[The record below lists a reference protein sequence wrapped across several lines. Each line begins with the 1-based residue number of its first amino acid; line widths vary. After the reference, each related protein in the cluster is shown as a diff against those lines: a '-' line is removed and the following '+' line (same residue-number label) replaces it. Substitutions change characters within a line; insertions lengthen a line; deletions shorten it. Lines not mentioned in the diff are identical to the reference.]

1 MRVIEEQSAD
11 RLWSEAEALFSQRE
25 VENNG
30 VLAILQAICNGQFRE
45 PAPWLW
51 SVRHGDAL
59 LGLALRTPPLA
70 LHLSTMPAAAC
81 DALAA
86 ALVERGSLPLE
97 LMGSREAVDCVVAGL
112 ARRGRIES
120 DVITELR
127 QFELREVSPAPAVA
141 GAMRAASDR
150 DVTLICATL
159 DAFEREA
166 TPSEAGKRD
175 LRALAERMLARAAAF
190 FWEDG
195 GACVSFAAWQR
206 RVGRGVSIGPV
217 YTPPALRGHG
227 YATALVAALS
237 QHMLDSGCAYT
248 CLFTDLAN
256 PTSNNIYPKVG
267 YRALGD
273 ARYVSV
279 RPA

>member
-11 RLWSEAEALFSQRE
+11 RLWPEAEALLSQRE
-25 VENNG
+25 VANNG
-30 VLAILQAICNGQFRE
+30 VLAILQAICSGQFRE

-51 SVRHGDAL
+51 SVRDGDAL

-86 ALVERGSLPLE
+86 ALIERGILPLE
-97 LMGSREAVDCVVAGL
+97 LMGSREEVDCTVAGL
-112 ARRGRIES
+112 ARRTRIEV

-127 QFELREVSPAPAVA
+127 QFELREVSSAPAVS
-141 GAMRAASDR
+141 GAMRVAGER
-150 DVTLICATL
+150 DVALISSML
-159 DAFEREA
+159 GAFEREA
-166 TPSEAGKRD
+166 TPSEAAKRD
-175 LRALAERMLARAAAF
+175 LRALAERMVSRATAF
-190 FWEDG
+190 LWEQG
-195 GACVSFAAWQR
+195 GDCVSFAAWQR

-217 YTPPALRGHG
+217 YTPPLLRGHG

-256 PTSNNIYPKVG
+256 PTSNSIYPKVG

-273 ARYVSV
+273 ARYVNV
-279 RPA
+279 RSA

>member
-11 RLWSEAEALFSQRE
+11 RLWPEAEALFSQRE

-30 VLAILQAICNGQFRE
+30 VLGILQAICNGQFRE

-51 SVRHGDAL
+51 GVRDGDQL
-59 LGLALRTPPLA
+59 LGVALRTPPLA
-70 LHLSTMPAAAC
+70 LNLSTMPPAAC
-81 DALAA
+81 DALAG
-86 ALVERGSLPLE
+86 ALIERRLLPLA
-97 LMGSREAVDCVVAGL
+97 LMGSREEVDCVVAGL
-112 ARRGRIES
+112 ARRTRVEA

-127 QFELREVSPAPAVA
+127 QFELREVSPAPAVS
-141 GAMRAASDR
+141 GAMRVASDH
-150 DVTLICATL
+150 DLALLISML
-159 DAFEREA
+159 NAFEREA

-175 LRALAERMLARAAAF
+175 LRAVAVRMISRATAF
-190 FWEDG
+190 VWDDG
-195 GACVSFAAWQR
+195 GVCVAFAAWQR

-217 YTPPALRGHG
+217 YTPPALRGRG

-237 QHMLDSGCAYT
+237 QHMLDSGCAYA

-256 PTSNNIYPKVG
+256 PTSNSIYPKVG

-273 ARYVSV
+273 ARYVNV